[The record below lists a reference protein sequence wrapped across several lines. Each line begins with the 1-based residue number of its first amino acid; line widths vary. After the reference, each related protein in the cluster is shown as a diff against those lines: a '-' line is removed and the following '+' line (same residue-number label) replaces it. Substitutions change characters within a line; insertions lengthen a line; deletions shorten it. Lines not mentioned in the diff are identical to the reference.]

1 MVLFRADMHC
11 MTPPDTPDCGQ
22 FDHVLS
28 NCLTAFVTRSIRK
41 VILLLRA
48 IVRLSFVPAVVS
60 DVGFMT
66 GEAAILRG

>member
-11 MTPPDTPDCGQ
+11 MTPPVIPDCGQ

-28 NCLTAFVTRSIRK
+28 NWLTAFVTRSIRK

-48 IVRLSFVPAVVS
+48 IVRLSLVPPS
-60 DVGFMT
+60 
-66 GEAAILRG
+66 